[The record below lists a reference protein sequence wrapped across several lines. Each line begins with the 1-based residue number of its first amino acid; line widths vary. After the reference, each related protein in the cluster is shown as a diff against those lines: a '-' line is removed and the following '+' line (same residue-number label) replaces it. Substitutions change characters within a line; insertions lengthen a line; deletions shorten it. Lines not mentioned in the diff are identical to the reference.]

1 MWLLFVSDKKAV
13 SGPAALRLTEGTCLL
28 GRSEECD
35 LVLRGKRVSRKHAVI
50 ENLGGTVTIKDLSS
64 SKRLSVNGEVVKEK
78 LLKPGDKFSIDTL
91 QFKLATNLP
100 APSAVPSADD
110 IALQPSLD
118 DLAQR
123 IDWRPFRSFFDKL
136 RSSANVREVL
146 ERLLD
151 GLLELFGGER
161 GFVLLREG
169 KGMRL
174 VPVVHRSVDN
184 LEEFI
189 AISST
194 VYKNA
199 IANNRTVYVRD
210 SSQDALCEGALSL
223 AEDGNVRTIICGPLR
238 CSGQILGTIYI
249 DGLAKSAKLA
259 PDQVPFFDTVT
270 GLASEILA
278 SSKTRERLFAARGEI
293 RALQRL
299 GRDDERLVLGDG
311 PAADEL
317 RNLLKAAVSQDVT
330 VLITGE
336 TGTGKEMVARGLHE
350 MSSRCD
356 GPFIPVNC
364 SALPREII
372 EAELFGAEKGAFTG
386 ALERRVG
393 RFELAQGGSLFLDEV
408 GELPLDIQVKLLRVL
423 QERQLTRLGSTE
435 VIPLDFRLICA
446 TNADVEGMVREGTLR
461 QDFYYRINV
470 FRILLKPL
478 RERKEDIM
486 PLARHFVDFFAARF
500 RKKSKEFDA
509 AAVKLMAD
517 YGWPGN
523 IRELKNAIE
532 RAMVIEQSDEISTR
546 ALPIGQGMAL
556 AKADG
561 EDGSFLETLPV
572 EYEAARHRF
581 EALYLK
587 RCYEQNKGNIAAM
600 ARESG
605 LARKTIYKRLEA
617 LGITTETS

>member
-1 MWLLFVSDKKAV
+1 M
-13 SGPAALRLTEGTCLL
+13 RLAEGTCIL
-28 GRSEECD
+28 GRGEECD
-35 LVLRGKRVSRKHAVI
+35 LVLRGKRISRKHALI
-50 ENLGGTVTIKDLSS
+50 EYLDSQVTIRDLSS
-64 SKRLSVNGEVVKEK
+64 SKKMFVNGEVVQEK
-78 LLKPGDKFSIDTL
+78 ILQPGDKITIDTVTFL
-91 QFKLATNLP
+91 LAKDLP
-100 APSAVPSADD
+100 TPSAVPAIEDISAR
-110 IALQPSLD
+110 PSLD

-174 VPVVHRSVDN
+174 VPVVHRSVDD

-194 VYKNA
+194 VYKSA
-199 IANNRTVYVRD
+199 IENDRTVYVRD
-210 SSQDALCEGALSL
+210 SSKDALCEGALSL

-238 CSGQILGTIYI
+238 CNGQVLGTIYI
-249 DGLAKSAKLA
+249 DGLAKRAKLA

-311 PAADEL
+311 PAAKEL

-350 MSSRCD
+350 MSSRSD

-408 GELPLDIQVKLLRVL
+408 GELPLDIQVKLLRIL
-423 QERQLTRLGSTE
+423 QERKLTRLGSSE

-446 TNADVEGMVREGTLR
+446 TNANVEDMVREGTLR
-461 QDFYYRINV
+461 QDFYYRVNV
-470 FRILLKPL
+470 FRLMLKPL
-478 RERKEDIM
+478 RERPEDIM
-486 PLARHFVDFFAARF
+486 PLATHFVDFFAARF
-500 RKKSKEFDA
+500 RKKSKEFDEA
-509 AAVKLMAD
+509 SIELLTS
-517 YGWPGN
+517 YNWPGN
-523 IRELKNAIE
+523 IRELRNAIE
-532 RAMVIEQSDEISTR
+532 RAMVIEQSDVITAN
-546 ALPIGQGMAL
+546 ALPIGKGMSL
-556 AKADG
+556 G
-561 EDGSFLETLPV
+561 GSFMGDESFLDELPV
-572 EYEAARHRF
+572 EYEAARDFF
-581 EALYLK
+581 ETMYLRRSFQK
-587 RCYEQNKGNIAAM
+587 NNGNIAAM

-605 LARKTIYKRLEA
+605 LARKTIYKRLES
-617 LGITTETS
+617 LGITDGTS